1 MNTNK
6 TGHVQADMSIHTSNG
21 LAAVILAAGK
31 GTRMY
36 SDTPKVLRTLL
47 GEPMLWYV
55 LEALHSV
62 VHDNVLTVV
71 GHRADLVRAL
81 FPDGAFIHQDKQLGT
96 GHALQCAWPE
106 IVGRG
111 AKWCLVVNGDTPL
124 LTPAVLQ
131 EFVAAVTAEQADVG
145 FMTLRLSD
153 PRAYGRVLRDASGQ
167 VTDIVEAK
175 DYDAATYGA
184 PTNEVNAGVYLLKV
198 DTAGA
203 LLSRLRADNQ
213 QQEYYLTD
221 IFGLA
226 RKHGLRVH
234 AQVGDGPDAAVLMGV
249 NNPSELVGSE
259 EELRKRIVANL
270 LDSGVLVHAPDLVR
284 IGPRVQIE
292 PGSELFGPCELYGQS
307 VVQAGAVVEAHTW
320 IKDSMIG
327 PGCHI
332 RGFSHLEGAMLTDRC
347 VVGPFARLRPGA
359 VLESQVRVGN
369 FVEIKKATLRAK
381 AKANHLSYIGD
392 AEVGTEA
399 NIGAG
404 SITCNYDGKNKHHTA
419 IGAKAFIGSNTALVA
434 PVRVGANALVGAGSV
449 ITKDVPDDT
458 LAIARGKQQCYPK
471 RK

>member
-1 MNTNK
+1 MRN
-6 TGHVQADMSIHTSNG
+6 DDER

-36 SDTPKVLRTLL
+36 SDKPKVLRTLL

-55 LEALHSV
+55 LKALRSV
-62 VHDNVLTVV
+62 AHDNVLTVI
-71 GHRADLVRAL
+71 GHRADLVQAL
-81 FPDGAFIHQDKQLGT
+81 FPDKSFIHQDKQLGT

-111 AKWCLVVNGDTPL
+111 TKWCLVVNGDTPL
-124 LTPAVLQ
+124 LTAAVLRG
-131 EFVAAVTAEQADVG
+131 FIAAVTAKQSDVG
-145 FMTLRLSD
+145 FMTMRLSD
-153 PRAYGRVLRDASGQ
+153 PRAYGRVIRDASGQ

-175 DYDAATYGA
+175 DYDAAAHGA

-203 LLSRLRADNQ
+203 LLSQLRADNQ
-213 QQEYYLTD
+213 QQEFYLTD
-221 IFGLA
+221 IIGLA
-226 RKHGLRVH
+226 RKHGLQVH
-234 AQVGDGPDAAVLMGV
+234 AAVAEAQDAAVLMGV
-249 NNPSELVGSE
+249 NTPAELVGSE
-259 EELRKRIVANL
+259 EELRKQIVANL
-270 LDSGVLVHAPDLVR
+270 LDCGVLVHAPDMAR

-307 VVQAGAVVEAHTW
+307 LVRAGAIVESHTW
-320 IKDSMIG
+320 IRDSMIG
-327 PGCHI
+327 PGCRV
-332 RGFSHLEGAMLTDRC
+332 RGFSHLEGAVLADQCM
-347 VVGPFARLRPGA
+347 VGPFARLRPEA

-369 FVEIKKATLRAK
+369 FVEVKKATLRAK

-404 SITCNYDGKNKHHTA
+404 TITCNYDGKNKHHTA

-458 LAIARGKQQCYPK
+458 LVIARAKQQCYPK